1 MRFEK
6 GDICFY
12 GKTDKIIKLVVR
24 DIKEWHTGDVYVMED
39 NNYVY
44 SEEDVLSKEEMQLK
58 LKAEYENKLK
68 EVGEVD

>member
-12 GKTDKIIKLVVR
+12 FETDKIIKLVVR
-24 DIKEWHTGDVYVMED
+24 DIKEWHPGDVYVMED

-44 SEEDVLSKEEMQLK
+44 SEEEVLSKEEMQLK
-58 LKAEYENKLK
+58 LKTEYENKLK
-68 EVGEVD
+68 EVGEID

>member
-1 MRFEK
+1 MRFKK

-12 GKTDKIIKLVVR
+12 GKTDKIIKIVVR
-24 DIKEWHTGDVYVMED
+24 DIIEWHTGDVYVMED
-39 NNYVY
+39 NNYAFT
-44 SEEDVLSKEEMQLK
+44 EEEVLSKEEMQLK